1 MAKKLTAT
9 DLNKLSK
16 GINKT
21 KTHPILDGQFEV
33 VIDQHFKDSSINNIF
48 TGLVE
53 VIKGILPSELTELT
67 FSRIAQHI
75 GMTLMLREFTDLPI
89 PNKNEFQTLIKV
101 YENLLNTN
109 IFVEV
114 MNKLPEDQIRKVEKR
129 FKEIE
134 SRFDKIVKES
144 EKEDELDRK
153 RNEIHPWIGL
163 DANGDSE

>member
-16 GINKT
+16 GINET
-21 KTHPILDGQFEV
+21 RTYPILDGQFD
-33 VIDQHFKDSSINNIF
+33 VIINQHFKDTSINNIF

-53 VIKGILPSELTELT
+53 VVKGIEASELTELT
-67 FSRIAQHI
+67 FSRIAQQI

-89 PNKNEFQTLIKV
+89 PNKNDFQTLIKV

-109 IFVEV
+109 IYVEV

-129 FKEIE
+129 FNDIKSTFDEIE
-134 SRFDKIVKES
+134 
-144 EKEDELDRK
+144 RK
-153 RNEIHPWIGL
+153 ANETTTVPVEAEH
-163 DANGDSE
+163 NGDSE

>member
-33 VIDQHFKDSSINNIF
+33 TIDQHFKNSSINNIF
-48 TGLVE
+48 TGLFE
-53 VIKGILPSELTELT
+53 VVKDINKSELTELT
-67 FSRIAQHI
+67 FSRIAQQI

-89 PNKNEFQTLIKV
+89 PNKNDFQTLIKV

-114 MNKLPEDQIRKVEKR
+114 MNKMPEDQIRKVEKR
-129 FKEIE
+129 FKDIKSTFDEIE
-134 SRFDKIVKES
+134 
-144 EKEDELDRK
+144 RK
-153 RNEIHPWIGL
+153 ANETTATTAPGEVEH
-163 DANGDSE
+163 NGDSE